1 MNAGRLIR
9 SLGNS
14 QVFRFLLAGGVNT
27 LFGLGVYVGCIW
39 LGLPP
44 WLAMLIGTV
53 AGVAFNFL
61 TFGAYAFRDLSVRRV
76 PRFVLSYAAT
86 YAFNLLAFHAL
97 NHWVSGV
104 VWCQVILTPIVA
116 AFSYLSM
123 SNFVFTRR
131 SGAPR

>member
-9 SLGNS
+9 SLGNQ
-14 QVFRFLLAGGVNT
+14 QVLRFLLAGAVNT
-27 LFGLGVYVGCIW
+27 VFGLGVYVGCVW
-39 LGLPP
+39 LGMPP

-61 TFGAYAFRDLSVRRV
+61 TFGAYAFRDLSMQRL

-86 YAFNLLAFHAL
+86 YFFNLLAFHAL
-97 NHWVSGV
+97 NLWIGSA
-104 VWCQVILTPIVA
+104 VWCQVILTPVVA
-116 AFSYLSM
+116 AFSYLAM

-131 SGAPR
+131 EGARR